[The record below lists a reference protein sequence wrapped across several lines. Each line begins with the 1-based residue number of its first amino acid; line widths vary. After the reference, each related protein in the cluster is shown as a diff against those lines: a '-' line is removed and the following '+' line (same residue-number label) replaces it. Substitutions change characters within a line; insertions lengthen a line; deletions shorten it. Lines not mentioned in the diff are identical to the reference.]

1 MERIAA
7 FADAKTGELAVVSM
21 PVQNRT
27 PTPAEVQLA
36 PLPGLKPLTG
46 PVRLAPGGSGVLR
59 AEVRAMEF
67 GDQSGFARE
76 VIEVVDDRGRPVD
89 MLEIVL
95 WPYPHITW
103 AAVRV
108 TATTDTQP
116 VSLVADLLPDVTL
129 TGVRS
134 DPAWV
139 ELTVPLPAELGPDRP
154 TLSAVVK
161 VPAATVAG
169 EYEVEITSHVRG
181 LDESVRGTLE
191 ITVVQGPSLRFPQAD
206 EKGGLWD
213 CGHTIPDVELSLALR
228 AVNEGDEA
236 VRILRADATLVTE
249 TSSNESGIT
258 IAIVSA
264 SELRI
269 EAGAEAQMD

>member
-1 MERIAA
+1 
-7 FADAKTGELAVVSM
+7 
-21 PVQNRT
+21 
-27 PTPAEVQLA
+27 
-36 PLPGLKPLTG
+36 
-46 PVRLAPGGSGVLR
+46 
-59 AEVRAMEF
+59 
-67 GDQSGFARE
+67 
-76 VIEVVDDRGRPVD
+76 
-89 MLEIVL
+89 
-95 WPYPHITW
+95 
-103 AAVRV
+103 
-108 TATTDTQP
+108 ATTDTQP

-206 EKGGLWD
+206 DNGGLWD

-228 AVNEGDEA
+228 AVNKGDEA
-236 VRILRADATLVTE
+236 VRILRADTTLVTE
-249 TSSNESGIT
+249 TSSNQGGIT

-264 SELRI
+264 SALRI
-269 EAGAEAQMD
+269 EAGAEAQIDLVLRTSRGLDEGYYLFEVRFTIADCTAPVCVNGRIYTKRRRTIGYREAHLEEVVAFVQ